1 MIDYARPRGVTVTAS
16 DELFARIILDY
27 NESVKHTHKTQDLS

>member
-1 MIDYARPRGVTVTAS
+1 MTDDARPRGATVTSS
-16 DELFARIILDY
+16 DELFARIISDY